1 LKETEVIG
9 MKDYSIEEMM
19 LEGEAENRGYS
30 KKAKRAFIRYN
41 LDLLKHSG
49 KRFDELKKKDIDKF
63 IAEQEKKYTKRTMD
77 TLRSAIIISIKTFR
91 DSEFAESICRY
102 NRRK

>member
-1 LKETEVIG
+1 

-41 LDLLKHSG
+41 LALLKHSG
-49 KRFDELKKKDIDKF
+49 KRFDELKKKDIIIK
-63 IAEQEKKYTKRTMD
+63 ILINI
-77 TLRSAIIISIKTFR
+77 TLSFLG
-91 DSEFAESICRY
+91 
-102 NRRK
+102 